1 MQGSNHFTITAN
13 RQPVEI
19 DVRTVLYVHM
29 SENMAEFHIS
39 GGDVYRSRMTMEKVE
54 RLMGEDFMKIHRSW
68 LVSVMAIHDITDKV
82 NLNNGE
88 RLNYAGRQ
96 RRRLAKELQERRQR
110 IIDRY
115 AAESVAHTDNEFH
128 ERFRSFDDLPI
139 AFADIEMV
147 MDSNKRAAVDW
158 IFRYGNEALAKLEKM
173 PLEKIIG
180 ARFSDLFPN
189 MDEKWLRSY
198 ERAAMLGQTLEI
210 VDHSPEIDTYLDIIC
225 FPTMQG
231 HCGCILLD
239 TGAMNYAPNT
249 GDAQNAR
256 LRYFAKLL
264 ESIK

>member
-1 MQGSNHFTITAN
+1 MQGSKHFTVIAN
-13 RQPVEI
+13 RQQVDI
-19 DVRTVLYVHM
+19 DVRTILYVHM
-29 SENMAEFHIS
+29 CENMAEIHVA
-39 GGDVYRSRMTMEKVE
+39 GGEVYRTRMTMEKIEKLV
-54 RLMGEDFMKIHRSW
+54 GEDFMKIHRSW

-88 RLNYAGRQ
+88 RLSYAGRQ
-96 RRRLAKELQERRQR
+96 RRRLTKELQDRRQH

-115 AAESVAHTDNEFH
+115 AAESSTHTDDEFH
-128 ERFRSFDDLPI
+128 DRFRSFDTLPI

-147 MDSNKRAAVDW
+147 MDSNKTAAVDW
-158 IFRYGNEALAKLEKM
+158 IFRYGNEALARLEKTS
-173 PLEKIIG
+173 LEKLIG
-180 ARFSDLFPN
+180 ARFSSLFPN

-210 VDHSPEIDTYLDIIC
+210 VDYSQEIDTYLDIIC

-239 TGAMNYAPNT
+239 TDAMNYAPNT
-249 GDAQNAR
+249 GDAKNAR